1 MMQRYKK
8 RIHFLESQ
16 EAVDIRQKLQLM
28 TSSDLYNTA
37 SSFTVDGIQYPDNL
51 IPFLDKH
58 MNYLNNHPLLDSGMY
73 LANLRL
79 ITRIR

>member
-1 MMQRYKK
+1 MQTLKK
-8 RIHFLESQ
+8 RSNFLGSQ
-16 EAVDIRQKLQLM
+16 EALDISHKLSQM

-37 SSFTVDGIQYPDNL
+37 SSFTVDDARYPDNL

-58 MNYLNNHPLLDSGMY
+58 LNYLNAHPMLDAGMY

-79 ITRIR
+79 MTRIR